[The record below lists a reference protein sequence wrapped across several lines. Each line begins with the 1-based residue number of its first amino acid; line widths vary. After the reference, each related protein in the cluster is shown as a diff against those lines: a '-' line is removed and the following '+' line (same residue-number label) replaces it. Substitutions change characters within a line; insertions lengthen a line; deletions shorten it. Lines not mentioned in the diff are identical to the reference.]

1 MKNIEITE
9 LKREQILIVVAVVL
23 LLIAAQLFM
32 MKGVNG
38 GVAELSSASQEA
50 QVLKAT
56 VAARSNAVIQY
67 KSTVKIDGKE
77 LPTAIESQNKF
88 YSVLL
93 NLLSTQGFG
102 ETNVTKAD
110 EKEGVVS
117 FSVSGEAN
125 YNELLRL
132 LASFRQGAYLMRIS
146 QLSLEGLRENNVK
159 YSFTVAAKIGGA
171 LKRGGGGEM
180 RSISLKELFRQMR
193 LNEAARSPE
202 ERKKEY
208 IFVLLLFV
216 FFAAAVFTMR
226 NFIAMNGI
234 TADGEDLSSQQ
245 MPRGNQAL
253 ESAKA
258 LNAKYEAFR
267 KMREQSPE
275 LVALSDAIGRSPV
288 AAVVPSPSLAADTS
302 VPEFVPTVTIKGLV
316 VLGGSTICTLDI
328 DGEESG
334 QIFKPGMTFGGGKG
348 KILSIDSKG
357 VSWRWANKNHRTDL

>member
-1 MKNIEITE
+1 
-9 LKREQILIVVAVVL
+9 
-23 LLIAAQLFM
+23 
-32 MKGVNG
+32 
-38 GVAELSSASQEA
+38 
-50 QVLKAT
+50 
-56 VAARSNAVIQY
+56 
-67 KSTVKIDGKE
+67 
-77 LPTAIESQNKF
+77 
-88 YSVLL
+88 
-93 NLLSTQGFG
+93 
-102 ETNVTKAD
+102 
-110 EKEGVVS
+110 
-117 FSVSGEAN
+117 
-125 YNELLRL
+125 
-132 LASFRQGAYLMRIS
+132 
-146 QLSLEGLRENNVK
+146 
-159 YSFTVAAKIGGA
+159 
-171 LKRGGGGEM
+171 M

-334 QIFKPGMTFGGGKG
+334 QIFMPGMTFGGGKG

>member
-1 MKNIEITE
+1 
-9 LKREQILIVVAVVL
+9 
-23 LLIAAQLFM
+23 
-32 MKGVNG
+32 
-38 GVAELSSASQEA
+38 
-50 QVLKAT
+50 
-56 VAARSNAVIQY
+56 
-67 KSTVKIDGKE
+67 
-77 LPTAIESQNKF
+77 
-88 YSVLL
+88 
-93 NLLSTQGFG
+93 
-102 ETNVTKAD
+102 
-110 EKEGVVS
+110 
-117 FSVSGEAN
+117 
-125 YNELLRL
+125 
-132 LASFRQGAYLMRIS
+132 
-146 QLSLEGLRENNVK
+146 
-159 YSFTVAAKIGGA
+159 
-171 LKRGGGGEM
+171 M

-348 KILSIDSKG
+348 KIFSIDSKG

>member
-1 MKNIEITE
+1 
-9 LKREQILIVVAVVL
+9 
-23 LLIAAQLFM
+23 
-32 MKGVNG
+32 
-38 GVAELSSASQEA
+38 
-50 QVLKAT
+50 
-56 VAARSNAVIQY
+56 
-67 KSTVKIDGKE
+67 
-77 LPTAIESQNKF
+77 
-88 YSVLL
+88 
-93 NLLSTQGFG
+93 
-102 ETNVTKAD
+102 
-110 EKEGVVS
+110 
-117 FSVSGEAN
+117 
-125 YNELLRL
+125 
-132 LASFRQGAYLMRIS
+132 MR
-146 QLSLEGLRENNVK
+146 
-159 YSFTVAAKIGGA
+159 T
-171 LKRGGGGEM
+171 
-180 RSISLKELFRQMR
+180 ISLKELFRQMR

-302 VPEFVPTVTIKGLV
+302 VPEFAPTVTIKGLV

-328 DGEESG
+328 DGEEPG

>member
-1 MKNIEITE
+1 
-9 LKREQILIVVAVVL
+9 
-23 LLIAAQLFM
+23 
-32 MKGVNG
+32 
-38 GVAELSSASQEA
+38 
-50 QVLKAT
+50 
-56 VAARSNAVIQY
+56 
-67 KSTVKIDGKE
+67 
-77 LPTAIESQNKF
+77 
-88 YSVLL
+88 
-93 NLLSTQGFG
+93 
-102 ETNVTKAD
+102 
-110 EKEGVVS
+110 
-117 FSVSGEAN
+117 
-125 YNELLRL
+125 
-132 LASFRQGAYLMRIS
+132 
-146 QLSLEGLRENNVK
+146 
-159 YSFTVAAKIGGA
+159 
-171 LKRGGGGEM
+171 M

-245 MPRGNQAL
+245 MPHGNQAL

-275 LVALSDAIGRSPV
+275 LVSLSDAIGCSPV

>member
-1 MKNIEITE
+1 
-9 LKREQILIVVAVVL
+9 
-23 LLIAAQLFM
+23 
-32 MKGVNG
+32 
-38 GVAELSSASQEA
+38 
-50 QVLKAT
+50 
-56 VAARSNAVIQY
+56 
-67 KSTVKIDGKE
+67 
-77 LPTAIESQNKF
+77 
-88 YSVLL
+88 
-93 NLLSTQGFG
+93 
-102 ETNVTKAD
+102 
-110 EKEGVVS
+110 
-117 FSVSGEAN
+117 
-125 YNELLRL
+125 
-132 LASFRQGAYLMRIS
+132 
-146 QLSLEGLRENNVK
+146 
-159 YSFTVAAKIGGA
+159 
-171 LKRGGGGEM
+171 M

-328 DGEESG
+328 DGEEPG
-334 QIFKPGMTFGGGKG
+334 LIFKPGMTFGGGKG

>member
-38 GVAELSSASQEA
+38 GVAELTSASQEA

-102 ETNVTKAD
+102 EANVTKAD

-171 LKRGGGGEM
+171 LKE
-180 RSISLKELFRQMR
+180 E
-193 LNEAARSPE
+193 EAA
-202 ERKKEY
+202 K
-208 IFVLLLFV
+208 
-216 FFAAAVFTMR
+216 
-226 NFIAMNGI
+226 
-234 TADGEDLSSQQ
+234 
-245 MPRGNQAL
+245 
-253 ESAKA
+253 
-258 LNAKYEAFR
+258 
-267 KMREQSPE
+267 
-275 LVALSDAIGRSPV
+275 
-288 AAVVPSPSLAADTS
+288 
-302 VPEFVPTVTIKGLV
+302 
-316 VLGGSTICTLDI
+316 
-328 DGEESG
+328 
-334 QIFKPGMTFGGGKG
+334 
-348 KILSIDSKG
+348 
-357 VSWRWANKNHRTDL
+357 

>member
-1 MKNIEITE
+1 
-9 LKREQILIVVAVVL
+9 
-23 LLIAAQLFM
+23 
-32 MKGVNG
+32 
-38 GVAELSSASQEA
+38 
-50 QVLKAT
+50 
-56 VAARSNAVIQY
+56 
-67 KSTVKIDGKE
+67 
-77 LPTAIESQNKF
+77 
-88 YSVLL
+88 
-93 NLLSTQGFG
+93 
-102 ETNVTKAD
+102 
-110 EKEGVVS
+110 
-117 FSVSGEAN
+117 
-125 YNELLRL
+125 
-132 LASFRQGAYLMRIS
+132 
-146 QLSLEGLRENNVK
+146 
-159 YSFTVAAKIGGA
+159 
-171 LKRGGGGEM
+171 M

-357 VSWRWANKNHRTDL
+357 VSWRWTNKNHRTDL

>member
-1 MKNIEITE
+1 
-9 LKREQILIVVAVVL
+9 
-23 LLIAAQLFM
+23 
-32 MKGVNG
+32 
-38 GVAELSSASQEA
+38 
-50 QVLKAT
+50 
-56 VAARSNAVIQY
+56 
-67 KSTVKIDGKE
+67 
-77 LPTAIESQNKF
+77 
-88 YSVLL
+88 
-93 NLLSTQGFG
+93 
-102 ETNVTKAD
+102 
-110 EKEGVVS
+110 
-117 FSVSGEAN
+117 
-125 YNELLRL
+125 
-132 LASFRQGAYLMRIS
+132 
-146 QLSLEGLRENNVK
+146 
-159 YSFTVAAKIGGA
+159 
-171 LKRGGGGEM
+171 M

-348 KILSIDSKG
+348 KSLSIDSKG
-357 VSWRWANKNHRTDL
+357 VSWRWANLMLRPPL

>member
-1 MKNIEITE
+1 
-9 LKREQILIVVAVVL
+9 
-23 LLIAAQLFM
+23 
-32 MKGVNG
+32 
-38 GVAELSSASQEA
+38 
-50 QVLKAT
+50 
-56 VAARSNAVIQY
+56 
-67 KSTVKIDGKE
+67 
-77 LPTAIESQNKF
+77 
-88 YSVLL
+88 
-93 NLLSTQGFG
+93 
-102 ETNVTKAD
+102 
-110 EKEGVVS
+110 
-117 FSVSGEAN
+117 
-125 YNELLRL
+125 
-132 LASFRQGAYLMRIS
+132 
-146 QLSLEGLRENNVK
+146 
-159 YSFTVAAKIGGA
+159 
-171 LKRGGGGEM
+171 M

-234 TADGEDLSSQQ
+234 TADGEALSSQQ

>member
-1 MKNIEITE
+1 
-9 LKREQILIVVAVVL
+9 
-23 LLIAAQLFM
+23 
-32 MKGVNG
+32 
-38 GVAELSSASQEA
+38 
-50 QVLKAT
+50 
-56 VAARSNAVIQY
+56 
-67 KSTVKIDGKE
+67 
-77 LPTAIESQNKF
+77 
-88 YSVLL
+88 
-93 NLLSTQGFG
+93 
-102 ETNVTKAD
+102 
-110 EKEGVVS
+110 
-117 FSVSGEAN
+117 
-125 YNELLRL
+125 
-132 LASFRQGAYLMRIS
+132 
-146 QLSLEGLRENNVK
+146 
-159 YSFTVAAKIGGA
+159 
-171 LKRGGGGEM
+171 M

-334 QIFKPGMTFGGGKG
+334 QIFKPGMTFGDGKG

>member
-1 MKNIEITE
+1 
-9 LKREQILIVVAVVL
+9 
-23 LLIAAQLFM
+23 
-32 MKGVNG
+32 
-38 GVAELSSASQEA
+38 
-50 QVLKAT
+50 
-56 VAARSNAVIQY
+56 
-67 KSTVKIDGKE
+67 
-77 LPTAIESQNKF
+77 
-88 YSVLL
+88 
-93 NLLSTQGFG
+93 
-102 ETNVTKAD
+102 
-110 EKEGVVS
+110 
-117 FSVSGEAN
+117 
-125 YNELLRL
+125 
-132 LASFRQGAYLMRIS
+132 
-146 QLSLEGLRENNVK
+146 
-159 YSFTVAAKIGGA
+159 
-171 LKRGGGGEM
+171 M

-357 VSWRWANKNHRTDL
+357 VSWRWANKNPRTDL